1 MFLGHK
7 KIESYHEMV
16 KRVPHNSIRALIP
29 IKMTNFFNTKIPLN
43 FWTQTYFD
51 VGLLS
56 LSLAYLYF
64 TRACIAQL
72 HGTNIHLG
80 FVSLDLLNPNKF

>member
-51 VGLLS
+51 VGLQS
-56 LSLAYLYF
+56 LSLAYPFFYSGLYCTASRNQHTF
-64 TRACIAQL
+64 RIC
-72 HGTNIHLG
+72 
-80 FVSLDLLNPNKF
+80 VP